1 MPILKREDY
10 KNQEQYNNAVYTAV
24 LLAET
29 YNLKGLNE
37 LLAKDTKN
45 VIYKHAIYLKTKV
58 NKWYEDKD
66 NFPCM
71 LIANL
76 DGGDALVW
84 VHYCIDGFAYD
95 LRDNRHTLIGHT
107 NWRRATKQEILDNV
121 KGL

>member
-1 MPILKREDY
+1 MSILKREDFVY
-10 KNQEQYNNAVYTAV
+10 KEQYDNAVYTAE

-37 LLAKDTKN
+37 LLEKDTKN
-45 VIYKHAIYLKTKV
+45 VIYKHALYLKTKA
-58 NKWYEDKD
+58 NKWWNDKS

-76 DGGDALVW
+76 DGGDALAW
-84 VHYCIDGFAYD
+84 VHYCIDGIAYD
-95 LRDNRHTLIGHT
+95 VRDFGYRLIDST
-107 NWRRATKQEILDNV
+107 NWRRATTQEILDNV

>member
-1 MPILKREDY
+1 MNVLQREDFVY
-10 KNQEQYNNAVYTAV
+10 KEQYDNAVYTAE

-37 LLAKDTKN
+37 LLEKDTKN
-45 VIYKHAIYLKTKV
+45 VIYKHAIYLKTKA
-58 NKWYEDKD
+58 NKWWNDES

-76 DGGDALVW
+76 DGDGDALVW
-84 VHYCIDGFAYD
+84 VHYQINGIAYD
-95 LRDNRHTLIGHT
+95 VRDFGYRLIDN

>member
-1 MPILKREDY
+1 MSVLKREDY
-10 KNQEQYNNAVYTAV
+10 KNQEQYNNAIYSAE

-29 YNLKGLNE
+29 YTLEGLIE
-37 LLAKDTKN
+37 LLEKSPDN
-45 VIYKHAIYLKTKV
+45 DIYKHAIYLKSKDTDWWK
-58 NKWYEDKD
+58 DKS

-84 VHYCIDGFAYD
+84 VHYCVNGVAYD
-95 LRDNRHTLIGHT
+95 VRDFGYHLTGST

-121 KGL
+121 KGN

>member
-1 MPILKREDY
+1 MSILKREDFVY
-10 KNQEQYNNAVYTAV
+10 KEQYDNAVYTAE

-37 LLAKDTKN
+37 LLEKDSKN
-45 VIYKHAIYLKTKV
+45 NIYKHALYLKTKA
-58 NKWYEDKD
+58 NKWWNNEL

-84 VHYCIDGFAYD
+84 VHYQINGIAYD
-95 LRDNRHTLIGHT
+95 VRDFGYRLIDS